1 VLSREDNELLTR
13 VGPGTPMGALFRR
26 HWLPFMLAEELAA
39 DAPPTRVMLLGECLV
54 AFRDSAGRAGLL
66 GEHCPHRRAS
76 LYYGRNEAGGLRCV
90 YHGWKF
96 DVAGRC
102 LEMPSEP
109 AGSNFRNKVAAQAY
123 PVLERAG
130 LLWAYLG
137 PAEKRA
143 ELPELEWLGVPPAQR
158 YASRWVQD
166 CNYAQALE
174 GEIDEAHVSFLH
186 RRFDHRAGTRDVAK
200 TALTGGYFRED
211 TAPRYTVHETPYG
224 LACGARRS
232 VEGGQYLWRVNLFL
246 MPCFTLIP
254 PSDDPAVRLFRA
266 WVPAD
271 DEHTS
276 VLCVTWRT
284 DGPVN
289 ERDLALW
296 KSGEAAHR
304 RLEPGTRIPAERA
317 NNDYLIDRE
326 AQRARSFTGIAGIRA
341 QDAMVTESAGA
352 IVDRTREHLGTS
364 DKAVIGFR
372 KRLLAAARVLGHGV
386 EPQTPYDPDC
396 YRVRAHACL
405 VPRDERDF
413 VELEEV
419 RRGMLAP

>member
-1 VLSREDNELLTR
+1 MLSREDNELLTR

-26 HWLPFMLAEELAA
+26 HWLPFMLGEELAA
-39 DAPPTRVMLLGECLV
+39 DAPPRRVRLLGECLV

-76 LYYGRNEAGGLRCV
+76 LYFGRNEAGGLRCV

-96 DVAGRC
+96 DVTGRC

-109 AGSNFRNKVAAQAY
+109 STSNFRNKVGAQAY
-123 PVLERAG
+123 PVIERAG
-130 LLWAYLG
+130 LLWTYMG
-137 PAEKRA
+137 PPEKRA
-143 ELPELEWLGVPPAQR
+143 ELPEFEWLGASAGQR
-158 YASRWVQD
+158 HGSRWLQD

-174 GEIDEAHVSFLH
+174 GEIDEAQVSFLH
-186 RRFDHRAGTRDVAK
+186 RRFDAGGAAK
-200 TALTGGYFRED
+200 TALTGGYFLGD

-232 VEGGQYLWRVNLFL
+232 VENAQYLWRVNLFL
-246 MPCFTLIP
+246 MPCFTLVP
-254 PSDDPAVRLFRA
+254 PADDPHVRLFRA

-284 DGPVN
+284 DGPVR
-289 ERDLALW
+289 ERD
-296 KSGEAAHR
+296 
-304 RLEPGTRIPAERA
+304 
-317 NNDYLIDRE
+317 
-326 AQRARSFTGIAGIRA
+326 IAGMRA

-352 IVDRTREHLGTS
+352 IVDRAREHLGTS
-364 DKAVIGFR
+364 DKAVIAFR
-372 KRLLAAARVLGHGV
+372 ARLLAAARQLEHGI

-396 YRVRAHACL
+396 YRVRAHAAL

-413 VELEEV
+413 VEIEDV
-419 RRGMLAP
+419 RRAMLVP

>member
-1 VLSREDNELLTR
+1 
-13 VGPGTPMGALFRR
+13 MGALFRR
-26 HWLPFMLAEELAA
+26 HWLPFLLGDELAA
-39 DAPPTRVMLLGECLV
+39 DAPPRRVRLLGECLV

-66 GEHCPHRRAS
+66 GEQCPHRRAS

-96 DVAGRC
+96 DVTGRC

-109 AGSNFRNKVAAQAY
+109 STSNFRNKVGAQAY
-123 PVLERAG
+123 PVIERAG
-130 LLWAYLG
+130 LLWTYMG
-137 PAEKRA
+137 PPEKRA
-143 ELPELEWLGVPPAQR
+143 ELPEFEWLGMPAAQR
-158 YASRWVQD
+158 YGSRWLQD

-186 RRFDHRAGTRDVAK
+186 RRFDAGGAAK
-200 TALTGGYFRED
+200 TALTGGYFLED

-232 VEGGQYLWRVNLFL
+232 VENAQYLWRVNLFL

-254 PSDDPAVRLFRA
+254 PSDDPHVRLFRA

-276 VLCVTWRT
+276 VICVTWRT
-284 DGPVN
+284 DGPVR
-289 ERDLALW
+289 EDDLAQW
-296 KSGEAAHR
+296 RNGEAAHR
-304 RLEPGTRIPAERA
+304 KVLPGTTTPAERA
-317 NNDYLIDRE
+317 DNDYLIDRE
-326 AQRARSFTGIAGIRA
+326 AQRTRSFTGIAGIRA

-352 IVDRTREHLGTS
+352 IVDRAREHLGTS
-364 DKAVIGFR
+364 DKAVIAFR
-372 KRLLAAARVLGHGV
+372 KRLLAVARQLEHGI

-396 YRVRAHACL
+396 YRVRAHAAL
-405 VPRDERDF
+405 APRDERDF
-413 VELEEV
+413 NELEEV
-419 RRGMLAP
+419 RRGMRAP

>member
-1 VLSREDNELLTR
+1 MLSREDNELLTR

-26 HWLPFMLAEELAA
+26 HWLPFMLADELAA
-39 DAPPTRVMLLGECLV
+39 DAPPRRVQLLGECLV
-54 AFRDSAGRAGLL
+54 AFRDSRGRAGLL

-76 LYYGRNEAGGLRCV
+76 LYYGRNESGGLRCV

-96 DVAGRC
+96 DVSGAC

-109 AGSNFRNKVAAQAY
+109 AESSFRHKVRAEAY
-123 PVLERAG
+123 PVQERGG

-143 ELPELEWLGVPPAQR
+143 ELPELEWLGVPAERR
-158 YASRWVQD
+158 YVSRWLQD

-186 RRFDHRAGTRDVAK
+186 RRFDAEGVAK
-200 TALTGGYFRED
+200 TALAGGYFQED
-211 TAPRYTVHETPYG
+211 TAPRYTVHDTPYG

-254 PSDDPAVRLFRA
+254 PSDDPHVRLFRA

-271 DEHTS
+271 DTHTN
-276 VLCVTWRT
+276 VLCASWRT
-284 DGPVN
+284 DGPVS

-296 KSGEAAHR
+296 RGGEAAHR
-304 RLEPGTRIPAERA
+304 KVEPGTATPAERA
-317 NNDYLIDRE
+317 DNEYLIDRA
-326 AQRARSFTGIAGIRA
+326 AQRTRSFTGIAGIRA

-352 IVDRTREHLGTS
+352 IADRTREHLGTS
-364 DKAVIGFR
+364 DKAVIAFR
-372 KRLLAAARVLGHGV
+372 QRLLGAARRLAQGI
-386 EPQTPYDPDC
+386 EPQAPYDPDC
-396 YRVRAHACL
+396 YRVRAHSAL

-413 VELEEV
+413 PEHEEF
-419 RRGMLAP
+419 RRAMLAP

>member
-1 VLSREDNELLTR
+1 MLSREDNELLTR
-13 VGPGTPMGALFRR
+13 VGTGTPMGALLRR
-26 HWLPFMLAEELAA
+26 HWLPFMLGQELAI
-39 DAPPTRVMLLGECLV
+39 DAPPTRVRLLGECLV

-96 DVAGRC
+96 DVTGRC

-109 AGSNFRNKVAAQAY
+109 LTSNFRHKVGAQAY
-123 PVLERAG
+123 AVIERAG

-137 PAEKRA
+137 PPEKRA
-143 ELPELEWLGVPPAQR
+143 ELPEFEWLGVPAAQR
-158 YASRWVQD
+158 HGSRWVQD

-186 RRFDHRAGTRDVAK
+186 RRFDAGGAAK
-200 TALTGGYFRED
+200 TALTGGYFQED

-232 VEGGQYLWRVNLFL
+232 VEGAQYLWRVNLFL

-254 PSDDPAVRLFRA
+254 PSDDPHVRVFRA

-271 DEHTS
+271 DEHTA
-276 VLCVTWRT
+276 VICVTWRT
-284 DGPVN
+284 DGPVR
-289 ERDLALW
+289 ETDLAQW
-296 KSGEAAHR
+296 QNGEAAHR
-304 RLEPGTRIPAERA
+304 KVVAGTTTPVERA
-317 NNDYLIDRE
+317 DNDYLIDRE
-326 AQRARSFTGIAGIRA
+326 AQRTRSFTGIAGIRA

-352 IVDRTREHLGTS
+352 IVDRAREHLGTS
-364 DKAVIGFR
+364 DKAVIAFR
-372 KRLLAAARVLGHGV
+372 GRLLAAARQLEHGI

-396 YRVRAHACL
+396 YRVRAHSAL
-405 VPRDERDF
+405 APRDERDF
-413 VELEEV
+413 NEIEAM

>member
-1 VLSREDNELLTR
+1 
-13 VGPGTPMGALFRR
+13 MGALFRR
-26 HWLPFMLAEELAA
+26 HWLPFMLADELAP
-39 DAPPTRVMLLGECLV
+39 DAPPRRVKLLGECLV
-54 AFRDSAGRAGLL
+54 AFRDSEGRAGLL

-76 LYYGRNEAGGLRCV
+76 LYFGRNEAGGLRCV

-102 LEMPSEP
+102 LDMPSEP
-109 AGSNFRNKVAAQAY
+109 AGSNFRNKVRAEAY
-123 PVLERAG
+123 PVIERAG

-143 ELPELEWLGVPPAQR
+143 ELPEFEWLGLPAAQR

-166 CNYAQALE
+166 CNFAQALE

-186 RRFDHRAGTRDVAK
+186 RRFDAEGVAK
-200 TALTGGYFRED
+200 TALTGGYFRAD

-232 VEGGQYLWRVNLFL
+232 VEGDQYLWRVNLFL

-254 PSDDPAVRLFRA
+254 PSDDPHSRLFRA

-276 VLCVTWRT
+276 VICVTWRT
-284 DGPVN
+284 DGPVS
-289 ERDLALW
+289 ERELAQW
-296 KSGEAAHR
+296 RNGEVAHR
-304 RLEPGTRIPAERA
+304 KVIEGTATPVERA
-317 NNDYLIDRE
+317 DNDYLIDRG
-326 AQRARSFTGIAGIRA
+326 AQHTRSFTGIAGIRA

-352 IVDRTREHLGTS
+352 IVDRAREHLGTS
-364 DKAVIGFR
+364 DKAVIAFR
-372 KRLLAAARVLGHGV
+372 RRLLAAARSLEQGA

-396 YRVRAHACL
+396 YRVRAHSAL
-405 VPRDERDF
+405 APRDERDF
-413 VELEEV
+413 DEHEAFT
-419 RRGMLAP
+419 RAMRAP

>member
-1 VLSREDNELLTR
+1 
-13 VGPGTPMGALFRR
+13 MGALFRR
-26 HWLPFMLAEELAA
+26 HWLPFMLGQELIA
-39 DAPPTRVMLLGECLV
+39 DAPPKRVQLLGECLV
-54 AFRDSAGRAGLL
+54 AFRDSAGRPGLL

-96 DVAGRC
+96 DVAGKC
-102 LEMPSEP
+102 LDMPSEP
-109 AGSNFRNKVAAQAY
+109 ASSNFRHKVGAPAY
-123 PVLERAG
+123 PVIERAG

-137 PAEKRA
+137 PPEKRA
-143 ELPELEWLGVPPAQR
+143 ELAEFEWLGVPDAQR
-158 YASRWVQD
+158 YSSRWVQD

-186 RRFDHRAGTRDVAK
+186 RRFDAGGAAK
-200 TALTGGYFRED
+200 TALTGGYFQED

-232 VEGGQYLWRVNLFL
+232 VAGEQYLWRVNLFL
-246 MPCFTLIP
+246 LPCFTLIP
-254 PSDDPAVRLFRA
+254 PADDPHVRLFRA

-276 VLCVTWRT
+276 VVCVTWRT
-284 DGPVN
+284 DGPVR
-289 ERDLALW
+289 EADLAQW
-296 KSGEAAHR
+296 RSGDAAHR
-304 RLEPGTRIPAERA
+304 KVLPGTTTPVERA
-317 NNDYLIDRE
+317 DNDYLIDRE
-326 AQRARSFTGIAGIRA
+326 AQRMRSFTGIAGIRA

-352 IVDRTREHLGTS
+352 IVDRAREHLGTS
-364 DKAVIGFR
+364 DKAVIAFR
-372 KRLLAAARVLGHGV
+372 KRLLTAARQLENGI

-396 YRVRAHACL
+396 YRVRAHSGLA
-405 VPRDERDF
+405 PRDERDF
-413 VELEEV
+413 NELEQM

>member
-1 VLSREDNELLTR
+1 MLSREDNELLTR

-26 HWLPFMLAEELAA
+26 HWLPFMLADELAA
-39 DAPPTRVMLLGECLV
+39 DAPPRRVQLLGECLV
-54 AFRDSAGRAGLL
+54 AFRDSRGRAGLL

-76 LYYGRNEAGGLRCV
+76 LYYGRNESGGLRCV

-96 DVAGRC
+96 DVSGAC

-109 AGSNFRNKVAAQAY
+109 AESSFRHKVRAEAY
-123 PVLERAG
+123 PVQERGG

-143 ELPELEWLGVPPAQR
+143 ELPELEWLGVPAERR
-158 YASRWVQD
+158 YVSRWLQD

-186 RRFDHRAGTRDVAK
+186 RRFDAEGVAK
-200 TALTGGYFRED
+200 TALAGGYFQED
-211 TAPRYTVHETPYG
+211 TAPRYTVHDTPYG

-254 PSDDPAVRLFRA
+254 PSDDPHVRLFRA

-271 DEHTS
+271 DTHTN
-276 VLCVTWRT
+276 VLCAGWRT
-284 DGPVN
+284 DGPVS

-296 KSGEAAHR
+296 RGGEAAHR
-304 RLEPGTRIPAERA
+304 KVEPGTATPAERA
-317 NNDYLIDRE
+317 DNEYLIDRA
-326 AQRARSFTGIAGIRA
+326 AQRTRSFTGIAGIRA

-352 IVDRTREHLGTS
+352 IADRTREHLGTS
-364 DKAVIGFR
+364 DKAVIAFR
-372 KRLLAAARVLGHGV
+372 QRLLGAARRLAQGI
-386 EPQTPYDPDC
+386 EPQAPYDPDC
-396 YRVRAHACL
+396 YRVRAHSAL

-413 VELEEV
+413 PEHEEF
-419 RRGMLAP
+419 RRAMLAP

>member
-1 VLSREDNELLTR
+1 MLSREDNELLAR

-26 HWLPFMLAEELAA
+26 HWLPFLRADELAA
-39 DAPPTRVMLLGECLV
+39 DAPPRRVRLLGECLV
-54 AFRDSAGRAGLL
+54 GFRDSAGRPGLL

-76 LYYGRNEAGGLRCV
+76 LYYGRNEEGGLRCA

-102 LEMPSEP
+102 LDMPSEP
-109 AGSNFRNKVAAQAY
+109 AGSNFRHKVRAESY
-123 PVLERAG
+123 PVLERGG

-143 ELPELEWLGVPPAQR
+143 ELPEFEWLGLPAAQR

-186 RRFDHRAGTRDVAK
+186 RRFDAAGVSK

-254 PSDDPAVRLFRA
+254 PSDDPHSRLFRA

-284 DGPVN
+284 DGPVS
-289 ERDLALW
+289 EAELAQW
-296 KSGEAAHR
+296 KNGEVAHR
-304 RLEPGTRIPAERA
+304 KVQEGTAMPAERA
-317 NNDYLIDRE
+317 DNDYLIDRE
-326 AQRARSFTGIAGIRA
+326 AQRTRSFTGIAGIRA

-352 IVDRTREHLGTS
+352 IVDR
-364 DKAVIGFR
+364 
-372 KRLLAAARVLGHGV
+372 
-386 EPQTPYDPDC
+386 
-396 YRVRAHACL
+396 
-405 VPRDERDF
+405 PR
-413 VELEEV
+413 
-419 RRGMLAP
+419 

>member
-1 VLSREDNELLTR
+1 
-13 VGPGTPMGALFRR
+13 MGELFRR
-26 HWLPFMLAEELAA
+26 HWLPFMLADELAA
-39 DAPPTRVMLLGECLV
+39 DAPPRRVKLLGECLV
-54 AFRDSAGRAGLL
+54 AFRDSAGRPGLL

-109 AGSNFRNKVAAQAY
+109 AGSNFRNKVSAQAY

-143 ELPELEWLGVPPAQR
+143 ELPDLEWLGVPGAQR
-158 YASRWVQD
+158 HASRWIQD

-186 RRFDHRAGTRDVAK
+186 RQPGHGEAADAGGVAK
-200 TALTGGYFRED
+200 TALTGGYFQED

-232 VEGGQYLWRVNLFL
+232 VADGQYLWRVNLFL

-254 PSDDPAVRLFRA
+254 PSDDPGVRLFRA

-271 DEHTS
+271 DEHTN
-276 VLCVTWRT
+276 VICVTWRP
-284 DGPVN
+284 DGPVS

-296 KSGEAAHR
+296 RTGAAAHR
-304 RLEPGTRIPAERA
+304 RLEPGTTRPAERA
-317 NNDYLIDRE
+317 DNDYLIDRE
-326 AQRARSFTGIAGIRA
+326 AQRTRSFTGIAGIRA

-352 IVDRTREHLGTS
+352 IVDRSREHLGTS
-364 DKAVIGFR
+364 DKAVIAFR
-372 KRLLAAARVLGHGV
+372 RRLLAAARALGHGI

-396 YRVRAHACL
+396 YRVRAHSCL

-413 VELEEV
+413 NEHEAIQ
-419 RRGMLAP
+419 RAMRAP

>member
-1 VLSREDNELLTR
+1 MLSREDNELLTR

-26 HWLPFMLAEELAA
+26 HWLPFMRADELAA
-39 DAPPTRVMLLGECLV
+39 DAPPRRMKLLGERLV

-76 LYYGRNEAGGLRCV
+76 LYYGRNEEGGLRCI

-102 LEMPSEP
+102 LDMPSEP
-109 AGSNFRNKVAAQAY
+109 AGSNFRHKVRAESY
-123 PVLERAG
+123 PVLERGG

-137 PAEKRA
+137 PVEKRA
-143 ELPELEWLGVPPAQR
+143 ELPEFEWLGLPTAQR

-186 RRFDHRAGTRDVAK
+186 RRFDAKGVSK

-254 PSDDPAVRLFRA
+254 PSDDPNLRLFRA

-284 DGPVN
+284 DGPVSDA
-289 ERDLALW
+289 ELAQW
-296 KSGEAAHR
+296 KNGEAAHHKV
-304 RLEPGTRIPAERA
+304 
-317 NNDYLIDRE
+317 
-326 AQRARSFTGIAGIRA
+326 

-352 IVDRTREHLGTS
+352 IVDRAREHLGTS
-364 DKAVIGFR
+364 DKAVIAFR
-372 KRLLAAARVLGHGV
+372 QRLLEAARQLADDV
-386 EPQTPYDPDC
+386 EPQSPYDPDC
-396 YRVRAHACL
+396 YRVRAHSGL
-405 VPRDERDF
+405 VARDERDF
-413 VELEEV
+413 TEHEAI
-419 RRGMLAP
+419 RRGMLSP

>member
-1 VLSREDNELLTR
+1 MLSREDNEFLTR

-26 HWLPFMLAEELAA
+26 HWLPFLRSDELAV
-39 DAPPTRVMLLGECLV
+39 DAPPRRVKLLGECLV

-76 LYYGRNEAGGLRCV
+76 LYYGRNEEGGLRCV

-96 DVAGRC
+96 DVAGSC
-102 LEMPSEP
+102 LDMPSEP
-109 AGSNFRNKVAAQAY
+109 AGSNFRHKVRAESY
-123 PVLERAG
+123 PVLERGG
-130 LLWAYLG
+130 LLWSYLG
-137 PAEKRA
+137 PAQKRA
-143 ELPELEWLGVPPAQR
+143 ELPEFEWLGLPVAQR

-174 GEIDEAHVSFLH
+174 GEIDESHVSFLH
-186 RRFDHRAGTRDVAK
+186 RRIDVAGVPK
-200 TALTGGYFRED
+200 AALTGGYFRED

-232 VEGGQYLWRVNLFL
+232 VEVDQYLWRVNLFL
-246 MPCFTLIP
+246 LPCFTLIP
-254 PSDDPAVRLFRA
+254 PSDDPNVRLFRA

-284 DGPVN
+284 DGPVSQA
-289 ERDLALW
+289 EVAQW
-296 KSGEAAHR
+296 KNGEAAHR
-304 RLEPGTRIPAERA
+304 KVQEGTATPVERA
-317 NNDYLIDRE
+317 DNDYLIDRA
-326 AQRARSFTGIAGIRA
+326 AQRTRSFTGIAGIRA

-352 IVDRTREHLGTS
+352 IVDRAREHLGTS
-364 DKAVIGFR
+364 DKAVIALR
-372 KRLLAAARVLGHGV
+372 RRLLEAARQLAEGI
-386 EPQTPYDPDC
+386 EPQSPYDPDC
-396 YRVRAHACL
+396 YRVRAHSDL

-413 VELEEV
+413 TEHEAI

>member
-1 VLSREDNELLTR
+1 MLRREDNERLTR
-13 VGPGTPMGALFRR
+13 VGPGTATGALFRR
-26 HWLPFMLAEELAA
+26 HWLPFMLAQELTA
-39 DAPPTRVMLLGECLV
+39 DAPPRRVKLLGECLV
-54 AFRDSAGRAGLL
+54 AFRDTAGRAGLL

-102 LEMPSEP
+102 LDMPSEP
-109 AGSNFRNKVAAQAY
+109 STSNFRHKVQAEAY
-123 PVLERAG
+123 SVVERGG

-137 PAEKRA
+137 PPEKRA
-143 ELPELEWLGVPPAQR
+143 ELPDFEWLGVPPAQR
-158 YASRWVQD
+158 FCSRWVQD

-186 RRFDHRAGTRDVAK
+186 RRLDLEAGTTVVAK

-211 TAPRYTVHETPYG
+211 TAPLYTVHETPYG

-232 VEGGQYLWRVNLFL
+232 VEGDQYLWRVNLFL

-254 PSDDPAVRLFRA
+254 PSDDPHVRVFRA

-271 DEHTS
+271 DEHTA
-276 VLCVTWRT
+276 VICVTWRT
-284 DGPVN
+284 DGPVR
-289 ERDLALW
+289 ESDLALW
-296 KSGEAAHR
+296 KNGEAAHR
-304 RLEPGTRIPAERA
+304 KVLPGTTTPAERA
-317 NNDYLIDRE
+317 DNDYLIDRE
-326 AQRARSFTGIAGIRA
+326 AQRTRSFTGIAGIRA

-364 DKAVIGFR
+364 DKAVIAFR
-372 KRLLAAARVLGHGV
+372 ARLLAAARQLENGI

-396 YRVRAHACL
+396 YRVRAHSAL
-405 VPRDERDF
+405 APRDERDF
-413 VELEEV
+413 NELEEM
-419 RRGMLAP
+419 RRGMRAP

>member
-13 VGPGTPMGALFRR
+13 VGPGTPSGELFRR
-26 HWLPFMLAEELAA
+26 HWLPFMLASELAA
-39 DAPPTRVMLLGECLV
+39 DAPPTRVKLLGECLV
-54 AFRDSAGRAGLL
+54 AFRDSAGRPGLL

-96 DVAGRC
+96 DVTGRC

-109 AGSNFRNKVAAQAY
+109 ASSNFRNKVGAQAY
-123 PVLERAG
+123 PVIERAG

-137 PAEKRA
+137 PAQKRA
-143 ELPELEWLGVPPAQR
+143 ELPELEWLGVPEAQR
-158 YASRWVQD
+158 YASRWMQD

-186 RRFDHRAGTRDVAK
+186 RRFDHEAAAGVAK
-200 TALTGGYFRED
+200 TALTGGYFQED
-211 TAPRYTVHETPYG
+211 TAPRYTVHETSYG

-232 VEGGQYLWRVNLFL
+232 VKGEQYLWRVNLFL

-254 PSDDPAVRLFRA
+254 PSDDPGVRLFRA

-271 DEHTS
+271 DEHTN
-276 VLCVTWRT
+276 VVCVTWRS
-284 DGPVN
+284 DGPVS

-296 KSGEAAHR
+296 RSGEAAHR
-304 RLEPGTRIPAERA
+304 RLEGGTTVPAERA
-317 NNDYLIDRE
+317 DNDYLIDRE
-326 AQRARSFTGIAGIRA
+326 AQRTRSFTGIAGIRA

-352 IVDRTREHLGTS
+352 IVDRGREHLGTS
-364 DKAVIGFR
+364 DKAVIAFR
-372 KRLLAAARVLGHGV
+372 RRLLAAARSLGHGI

-396 YRVRAHACL
+396 YRVRAHSCL

-413 VELEEV
+413 NEHEAIQ
-419 RRGMLAP
+419 RAMRAP

>member
-1 VLSREDNELLTR
+1 MLRREDNERLTR
-13 VGPGTPMGALFRR
+13 VGPGTATGALFRR
-26 HWLPFMLAEELAA
+26 HWLPFMLAQELTA
-39 DAPPTRVMLLGECLV
+39 DAPPRRVKLLGECLV
-54 AFRDSAGRAGLL
+54 AFRDTAGRAGLL

-102 LEMPSEP
+102 LDMPSEP
-109 AGSNFRNKVAAQAY
+109 STSNFRHKVQAEAY
-123 PVLERAG
+123 SVVERGG

-137 PAEKRA
+137 PPEKRA
-143 ELPELEWLGVPPAQR
+143 ELPDFEWLGVPPAQR
-158 YASRWVQD
+158 FCSRWVQD

-186 RRFDHRAGTRDVAK
+186 RRLDLEAGTTVVAK

-211 TAPRYTVHETPYG
+211 TAPLYTVHETPYG

-232 VEGGQYLWRVNLFL
+232 VEGDQYLWRVNLFL

-254 PSDDPAVRLFRA
+254 PSDDPHVRVFRA

-271 DEHTS
+271 DEHTA
-276 VLCVTWRT
+276 VICVTWRT
-284 DGPVN
+284 DGPVR
-289 ERDLALW
+289 ESDLALW
-296 KSGEAAHR
+296 KNGEAAHR
-304 RLEPGTRIPAERA
+304 KVLSGMTTPAERA
-317 NNDYLIDRE
+317 DNDYLIDRE
-326 AQRARSFTGIAGIRA
+326 AQRTRSFTGIAGIRA

-364 DKAVIGFR
+364 DKAVIAFR
-372 KRLLAAARVLGHGV
+372 ARLLAAARQLENGI

-396 YRVRAHACL
+396 YRVRAHSAL
-405 VPRDERDF
+405 APRDERDF
-413 VELEEV
+413 NELEEM
-419 RRGMLAP
+419 RRGMRAP

>member
-1 VLSREDNELLTR
+1 MLSREDNDLLTR
-13 VGPGTPMGALFRR
+13 TGPGTPMGALFRR
-26 HWLPFMLAEELAA
+26 HWLPFMLADELAA
-39 DAPPTRVMLLGECLV
+39 DAPPKRVRLLGECLV
-54 AFRDSAGRAGLL
+54 AFRDSAGRPGLL

-102 LEMPSEP
+102 LDMPSEP
-109 AGSNFRNKVAAQAY
+109 ASSSFRHKVSAQSY

-130 LLWAYLG
+130 VLWAYLG

-143 ELPELEWLGVPPAQR
+143 ELPELEWLGVPAGQR
-158 YASRWVQD
+158 YASRWLQD

-174 GEIDEAHVSFLH
+174 GEIDEAHVGFLH
-186 RRFDHRAGTRDVAK
+186 RRFDHEDASAGVAR
-200 TALTGGYFRED
+200 TALTGGYFQED

-232 VEGGQYLWRVNLFL
+232 VEGAQHLWRVNLFL

-254 PSDDPAVRLFRA
+254 PSDDEGVRLFRA

-271 DEHTS
+271 DERTS

-284 DGPVN
+284 DGPVS
-289 ERDLALW
+289 ERDLSLW
-296 KSGEAAHR
+296 KGGEAAHR
-304 RLEPGTRIPAERA
+304 RLEPGTTTPVERA
-317 NNDYLIDRE
+317 QNDYMIDRE
-326 AQRARSFTGIAGIRA
+326 AQRTRSFTGIAGIRA

-352 IVDRTREHLGTS
+352 IVDRAREHLGTS
-364 DKAVIGFR
+364 DKAVIAFR
-372 KRLLAAARVLGHGV
+372 GRLLAAARSLGHGI

-413 VELEEV
+413 HELEEV
-419 RRGMLAP
+419 RRGMQAP